1 MAHITAVTVD
11 RVAPANG
18 YTSGG
23 TRLSFWGQGLR
34 SLVAPGGRAVAPGQ
48 PLPGIVV
55 KFTRHA
61 REPSVEIEDEDNES
75 IDSAYLRELEE
86 LVHTA
91 DGLDCGVCARPHF
104 ARLLCVSL
112 LHCTTPHQIYY
123 TNALAPVEGSDAD
136 MQCLS
141 PAFPT
146 PCSVTLNVIV
156 DESHVLAGQH
166 GFSFFGRP
174 GQHTLLRAASLISDH
189 MHRLLDWFCCRP
201 AQLERC

>member
-1 MAHITAVTVD
+1 MVNGDIETSIVVHTKLPQRVAALAGRHCSAVRCTAQGTFAVASTYKRGGGSCAVLQLTKRQRVAHITAVTVD
-11 RVAPANG
+11 RVGPANG

-23 TRLSFWGQGLR
+23 TRLSFWGQGLS

-91 DGLDCGVCARPHF
+91 DGLDHVCAHSLRSAF
-104 ARLLCVSL
+104 LCIVAALHHSPPDL
-112 LHCTTPHQIYY
+112 LH
-123 TNALAPVEGSDAD
+123 ER
-136 MQCLS
+136 
-141 PAFPT
+141 
-146 PCSVTLNVIV
+146 
-156 DESHVLAGQH
+156 AG
-166 GFSFFGRP
+166 
-174 GQHTLLRAASLISDH
+174 ASGGL
-189 MHRLLDWFCCRP
+189 
-201 AQLERC
+201 